1 MIIGNNSVE
10 FTCFFWQNCKD
21 NSCVNASRSEGFTCE
36 RCEGDNGISYS
47 TNILYSNT
55 TVLSLDYYRS
65 SAVCTECLVVP
76 VSILVA
82 VLFILVTLYGLIRKH
97 VSMSQLTQVLYIVAI
112 YFTAIFLMKN
122 MCTIYSSYILYCYI
136 PYEEYVYYI

>member
-1 MIIGNNSVE
+1 MIIGNISVE
-10 FTCFFWQNCKD
+10 FTCFFWQNCKN
-21 NSCVNASRSEGFTCE
+21 NSCDIASEGFTCE

-47 TNILYSNT
+47 TNTIYSNT

-97 VSMSQLTQVLYIVAI
+97 VSMSQLTQVLYIVTI
-112 YFTAIFLMKN
+112 YFTAIFLIKN
-122 MCTIYSSYILYCYI
+122 VYTIYSSYILYCYI
-136 PYEEYVYYI
+136 PYEEYVHYI